1 MSKDDYIEA
10 GEILVVRGEDED
22 LVLNPLREAGFKLCL
37 VKSEDEFVWRW
48 IIMKKKQVKS

>member
-10 GEILVVRGEDED
+10 GEILIIRGEDED

-37 VKSEDEFVWRW
+37 VKSDDEFVWRW
-48 IIMKKKQVKS
+48 IIMRKKQVKS